1 MNGEAA
7 LLPVVN
13 RLYAAAAAADQWADA
28 LQSLVEAMGAD
39 HAILVAGGAVDDGG
53 FVASAC
59 VEQQK
64 LLRAT
69 SPEALQTGATL
80 QSRKSGSRSRGE
92 RLGRWC
98 PCETGN
104 GPPFTTRSSGR

>member
-39 HAILVAGGAVDDGG
+39 HAILIAGGAAEAGGG
-53 FVASAC
+53 FIAGAC

-69 SPEALQTGATL
+69 SPEAFQTGATL
-80 QSRKSGSRSRGE
+80 LPPESRSE
-92 RLGRWC
+92 PW
-98 PCETGN
+98 
-104 GPPFTTRSSGR
+104 

>member
-1 MNGEAA
+1 MTDETAI
-7 LLPVVN
+7 LPVVG
-13 RLYAAAAAADQWADA
+13 RLYAAAAAPDQWAEA

-39 HAILVAGGAVDDGG
+39 HAILVAGGAQDDGG

-69 SPEALQTGATL
+69 LAGGVPDGAALL
-80 QSRKSGSRSRGE
+80 DRVRGRE
-92 RLGRWC
+92 PW
-98 PCETGN
+98 
-104 GPPFTTRSSGR
+104 